1 MNQDKHII
9 DIKNAIKKRQM
20 SFIVGAGFSRNISDH
35 FPMWPDLLKPMAEE
49 LYGAG
54 QYRKASVR

>member
-20 SFIVGAGFSRNISDH
+20 LFIVGAGFSRNISDH
-35 FPMWPDLLKPMAEE
+35 FPMWSDLLKPMAEE